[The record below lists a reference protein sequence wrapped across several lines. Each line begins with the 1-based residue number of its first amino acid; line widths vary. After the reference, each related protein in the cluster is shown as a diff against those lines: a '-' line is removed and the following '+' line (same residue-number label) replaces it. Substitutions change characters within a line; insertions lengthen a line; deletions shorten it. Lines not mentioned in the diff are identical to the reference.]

1 MAARLFKI
9 YKPHTDFYQVDFME
23 NGEATGGFIFPTSIY
38 DTKEELATF
47 LKKEGYIENKKKGVI
62 NLKMQKIKSCHSCNN
77 HKFEWPDCKKPGR
90 FRCYFKKN
98 LLKNGKGR
106 ILNHKNIFISK
117 IPGWCK
123 LEDYPGKE

>member
-62 NLKMQKIKSCHSCNN
+62 NLKMLKIESCIKCGNY
-77 HKFEWPDCKKPGR
+77 KYEWPDPKNSPR
-90 FRCYFKKN
+90 FKCFFHKN
-98 LLKNGKGR
+98 LRKNGNAR
-106 ILNHKNIFISK
+106 ILNRKYVFNE
-117 IPGWCK
+117 IPKWCK
-123 LEDYPGKE
+123 LEDYPEKE